1 MRRKTKLLITLLAGF
16 AVLAAGGVS
25 AVFIFSAGKSLPVWL
40 VEESLAEKWSA
51 VLDSAK
57 VPPPFKDIEIYQAS
71 VLPKGRYG
79 YIITTNIS
87 QAAGG
92 NSPEAMVKAYPN
104 LAASSEYEGSFLLAL
119 DPWAFFFEFTDPP
132 PSRDRVEGNGELMGL
147 LAGPGGEPKARV
159 AWLSQLLQEE
169 PGVFPQGKEF
179 WEAQGNTLFQSP
191 RFQPGA
197 LTYNWTNSWDIFLAN
212 KPSWIYAPL
221 SMARNLRPS
230 QSAGFAAARFPEKP
244 GWTRYG
250 IQAELLWAVPFGD
263 EEQAQTPGA
272 AAWLKDGSIQTLIAN
287 TLRWIPAVPGGTPF
301 NAFSRTVQLNWLG
314 SAFVWEDLRR

>member
-1 MRRKTKLLITLLAGF
+1 MRKKTKLLITLLCG
-16 AVLAAGGVS
+16 VLAAGGIS
-25 AVFIFSAGKSLPVWL
+25 AVFIFLNGKSLPVWL
-40 VEESLAEKWSA
+40 VEESLAEEWSA
-51 VLDSAK
+51 VLASAK
-57 VPPPFKDIEIYQAS
+57 TPPTFMGVEIYRTG

-87 QAAGG
+87 QTAADGG
-92 NSPEAMVKAYPN
+92 GPETMVRVYPN
-104 LAASSEYEGSFLLAL
+104 LAANSEYEGAFLLAL
-119 DPWAFFFEFTDPP
+119 DPWAFFFEFTGPP
-132 PSRDRVEGNGELMGL
+132 PSRDRVEGNGGLTGL
-147 LAGPGGEPKARV
+147 LAGPGGEPKARI

-230 QSAGFAAARFPEKP
+230 QSAGFAAARFPEKE

-263 EEQAQTPGA
+263 EKHLQTLDA
-272 AAWLKDGSIQTLIAN
+272 ASWLKDASIQTLIAN
-287 TLRWIPAVPGGTPF
+287 TLGWIPAVPGGTPF
-301 NAFSRTVQLNWLG
+301 NAFSRTVQLNWLR